1 MAPLHRFRTWYE
13 FRRILR
19 HSWTKG
25 GQAIVSTAGQN
36 SSTQVSDIEEGR
48 LRVLDVLD
56 DHIALD
62 IAEISSA
69 AVLSPDVVREILD
82 DLLKQKFIYTS
93 EIRGNHEGYL
103 LVPVS
108 QLRLDA

>member
-1 MAPLHRFRTWYE
+1 MAPLQRFRTWYE
-13 FRRILR
+13 FRRIVR
-19 HSWTKG
+19 RSWTKG
-25 GQAIVSTAGQN
+25 GQAIVSTAGQD
-36 SSTQVSDIEEGR
+36 SSTQVSDIEDGR

-56 DHIALD
+56 DRIALD

-82 DLLKQKFIYTS
+82 ELLKQRLIYTS
-93 EIRGNHEGYL
+93 QVRGNHQGYL
-103 LVPVS
+103 LVPIS